1 MTYKLICLI
10 FGILPNQCS
19 NYIGKMVRLAAKK
32 LRYHLLSWVTFPDE
46 GKMSEFAAMVEARE
60 PLVDN
65 VIGFMDGVSL
75 LVECTDDQLEQ
86 NAMYCGYSYDTMVNN
101 VFAYGPDG
109 KVFLCALNFP
119 GSWTDGKLA
128 AHFIQSIKRRIRR
141 YKIVV
146 NQGFPCQG
154 EAHGVLAGPI
164 SKKSARRLH
173 RDVRDY
179 LLKISN
185 VHTSLRQASK
195 WGMRGLQ
202 GTFPHLKRRSS

>member
-1 MTYKLICLI
+1 
-10 FGILPNQCS
+10 
-19 NYIGKMVRLAAKK
+19 
-32 LRYHLLSWVTFPDE
+32 
-46 GKMSEFAAMVEARE
+46 MSEFAAMVEARE
-60 PLVDN
+60 PLVDD

-86 NAMYCGYSYDTMVNN
+86 NAMYCGYSCDTMVNN

-128 AHFIQSIKRRIRR
+128 AHFIQSIKRRIGR

-154 EAHGVLAGPI
+154 EAHRVLVGPI
-164 SKKSARRLH
+164 SKRSARRLH
-173 RDVRDY
+173 RDVQ
-179 LLKISN
+179 IIC
-185 VHTSLRQASK
+185 
-195 WGMRGLQ
+195 
-202 GTFPHLKRRSS
+202 